1 MSNIAVSVCISVHN
15 TAKYLPR
22 CLDSVVGQSLESLEI
37 VLVNNGST
45 DNSEDIMR
53 DYEKRFPF
61 RRFVI
66 VSQEDRGLAQGRQSG
81 VNNAS
86 GDYITFLDADDLV
99 SPDAYR
105 LMYETAIKNNSEIV
119 EIETVKGDEIICSP
133 YEGLVDASQ
142 ILKDYFKGN
151 GIPSMLWM
159 RLYKRELMN
168 KPVFPDLYT
177 NNEDMFA
184 LPCLLSGAKHVY
196 FIRKPMHTYSIDN
209 ESAVML
215 NLKKKNSRKYFES
228 RTKVLNMFSHIES
241 FIGEERIQKDY
252 NKEYERFKARFV
264 LSYLITRFEGVSYD
278 EKMTALMPILNA
290 SSIKETEKKV
300 NDFCRT
306 QKDLTYRLIK
316 AIGIKNTYRLYTI
329 IHKI

>member
-1 MSNIAVSVCISVHN
+1 
-15 TAKYLPR
+15 
-22 CLDSVVGQSLESLEI
+22 
-37 VLVNNGST
+37 
-45 DNSEDIMR
+45 
-53 DYEKRFPF
+53 
-61 RRFVI
+61 
-66 VSQEDRGLAQGRQSG
+66 
-81 VNNAS
+81 
-86 GDYITFLDADDLV
+86 
-99 SPDAYR
+99 
-105 LMYETAIKNNSEIV
+105 
-119 EIETVKGDEIICSP
+119 
-133 YEGLVDASQ
+133 
-142 ILKDYFKGN
+142 
-151 GIPSMLWM
+151 
-159 RLYKRELMN
+159 
-168 KPVFPDLYT
+168 
-177 NNEDMFA
+177 
-184 LPCLLSGAKHVY
+184 
-196 FIRKPMHTYSIDN
+196 MHTYSIDN